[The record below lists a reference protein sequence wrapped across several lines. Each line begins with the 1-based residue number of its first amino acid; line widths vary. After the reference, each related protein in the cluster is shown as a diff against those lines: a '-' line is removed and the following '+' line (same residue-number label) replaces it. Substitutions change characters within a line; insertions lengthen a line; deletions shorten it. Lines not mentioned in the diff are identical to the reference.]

1 MIGPVDNSAGQRSQP
16 PRWKSL
22 LVIWLSIY
30 PLVTLV
36 AALLGPHLRDLPVPV
51 QTLVMTVLLVP
62 AMTLVMLPLMSRLL
76 AGFLRA

>member
-1 MIGPVDNSAGQRSQP
+1 MV
-16 PRWKSL
+16 
-22 LVIWLSIY
+22 VIWLSIY

-62 AMTLVMLPLMSRLL
+62 TMSLVMMPLVTRLL
-76 AGFLRA
+76 AGFLRG